1 MASITD
7 LQRAFAALTEK
18 QKHHEEKWA
27 YYDGNAPL
35 VYSTRKLQ
43 EIFGKNIDAR
53 WQENWCSV
61 VVNSVHERINLSR
74 FEVANDDA
82 TAKKLGDI
90 WVNTQMNLDSDDAH
104 LAALVCGESF
114 VIVGLDGSKNVEAYY
129 NDPRLCWIAYDEDRP
144 KVKRFAAKWWVN
156 ESTKKRHLNL
166 YYADRTEYW
175 VSRNEANNVQ
185 KADGTSFDLS
195 ETLPNTTGVIP
206 VFQLRRE
213 RRGIKSE
220 ITDAIDIQNAIN
232 KLFADMMIGSEFA
245 TIRQRYIVSNAD
257 NLESVLR
264 GVSSTYLLPAGDK
277 DSEPTQVGEF
287 ESADIE
293 RVTKAMDKLVND
305 LATITR
311 TPRHYFFKQG
321 GDPSGEALIAM
332 EAPLVKKASAY
343 IERWQSGWSE
353 IAAYMLQL
361 SGVSIQPSAIKPIF
375 DNPETVQPRTRA
387 EIREIEVRTG
397 LPLQTVL
404 AREGGW
410 TEQDIKDMEAEQA
423 KERTARAEERATALG
438 AAGAFFDRGSANAR

>member
-1 MASITD
+1 MAAITD
-7 LQRAFAALTEK
+7 LQRAFKALTDK
-18 QKHHEEKWA
+18 QKHHDEKWA
-27 YYDGNAPL
+27 YYDGDAPL
-35 VYSTRKLQ
+35 VYSTRKLR

-61 VVNSVHERINLSR
+61 VVNSAHERINLNR
-74 FEVANDDA
+74 FEIANNDPLA
-82 TAKKLGDI
+82 EKLNDL
-90 WVNTQMNLDSDDAH
+90 WRLTQMNLDSDDTH
-104 LAALVCGESF
+104 LAALVCGEGY
-114 VIVGLDGSKNVEAYY
+114 VIVGKDDEGGVEAYY
-129 NDPRLCWIAYDEDRP
+129 NDPRLCWVAYDEDRP
-144 KVKRFAAKWWVN
+144 KLKRFAAKWWVN

-166 YYADRTEYW
+166 YYPERTEYW
-175 VSRNEANNVQ
+175 VSRKGADELQ
-185 KADGTSFDLS
+185 KADASTFALE

-206 VFQLRRE
+206 VFHLPRE

-220 ITDAIDIQNAIN
+220 IADAIDIQNAIN
-232 KLFADMMIGSEFA
+232 KLFADMMIGSEFS
-245 TIRQRYIVSNAD
+245 TMRQRYIVSNAD

-264 GVSSTYLLPAGDK
+264 GVSSTYLLPAADK

-293 RVTKAMDKLVND
+293 RVTAAMDKLVGD

-311 TPRHYFFKQG
+311 TPKHYFFKQA

-332 EAPLVKKASAY
+332 ETPLVKKAASY
-343 IERWQSGWSE
+343 IERFMPVWSE

-361 SGVSIQPSAIKPIF
+361 AGNKIAASDITPIF

-397 LPLQTVL
+397 LPLATVL

-410 TEQDIKDMEAEQA
+410 TEQQIKDMEAERA
-423 KERTARAEERATALG
+423 KESTARVEERAAALG
-438 AAGAFFDRGSANAR
+438 AAGSFFDRGNADAR